1 MDAEEAEATCHC
13 AWSPL
18 TSLLLVLQLVL
29 ALVHAYCN
37 SSLPLTPNTWGQIQ
51 AQLGVL
57 LQLAMQRQ
65 RSQRVQALLAQRRV
79 EVGYTCALQ
88 QHGGALVFF

>member
-29 ALVHAYCN
+29 ALVHA
-37 SSLPLTPNTWGQIQ
+37 LRVLQQLLAAHAEHVGQIQ

-79 EVGYTCALQ
+79 EVGYTC
-88 QHGGALVFF
+88 HGGALVFF